1 MEPKPFVAALG
12 AAGEYLPLLT
22 GENAR
27 ATRDGMVTVASG
39 ARGGE
44 HSTEGY
50 EELLAI
56 LEGEGEGRLDGYGVF
71 ALAAGRVVS
80 IPPHPIPNVVDLGPG
95 LRRCILVDAP
105 SNGT

>member
-1 MEPKPFVAALG
+1 MEPKPFDATLG

-27 ATRDGMVTVASG
+27 AMRAGMVTAAPGASC
-39 ARGGE
+39 GE

-56 LEGEGEGRLDGYGVF
+56 LEGEGEGRRGGYGVF
-71 ALAAGRVVS
+71 ASAAGRVVS
-80 IPPHPIPNVVDLGPG
+80 VPPHPIPNIVDLGPG
-95 LRRCILVDAP
+95 LLRYVLVVAP